1 MMSELNWDW
10 LKHPAVIWLS
20 KQGNNIYM
28 IREIKCFLNDSLKK
42 QLTQAKKPKK
52 KKSCD
57 SNLHKIKSISA
68 KELQM
73 WFTSPHTFL
82 LLKLHSP
89 NRCAGTTG
97 WLNEL
102 QGCAWRPQAT
112 IENV

>member
-52 KKSCD
+52 KKAVIQIYTKSKVFRQKSYKCGLHLRILSCY
-57 SNLHKIKSISA
+57 
-68 KELQM
+68 
-73 WFTSPHTFL
+73 
-82 LLKLHSP
+82 
-89 NRCAGTTG
+89 
-97 WLNEL
+97 
-102 QGCAWRPQAT
+102 
-112 IENV
+112 